1 MIIHHY
7 LEVSWNGGYPQITYF
22 RLGFSTMNHPF
33 WGTPIYGNTHH
44 LIKIILMAING
55 VEPPWFWETN
65 IKRWNK
71 LSCAGVV
78 EILFEELL
86 PLAPWKINL
95 DKLWVWNVPQL
106 DFSRNML
113 RFEPSWMDHFAFF
126 WVVEPFWGLRIWLG
140 FSVVNVAVCG
150 FHFINMW
157 LLCVCVPKHVHLVIS
172 NLLFV
177 KYRAGLS
184 CQMVKWYLSHT
195 RTQSKDREIIYV
207 THNNT
212 I

>member
-126 WVVEPFWGLRIWLG
+126 GW
-140 FSVVNVAVCG
+140 
-150 FHFINMW
+150 
-157 LLCVCVPKHVHLVIS
+157 
-172 NLLFV
+172 
-177 KYRAGLS
+177 
-184 CQMVKWYLSHT
+184 LSHFGVSGFGLDLVWWT
-195 RTQSKDREIIYV
+195 LLYV
-207 THNNT
+207 VSTLSICGCYVSVSQNMF
-212 I
+212 IW